1 MQLQTLRVAR
11 PPGFF
16 KCGRR
21 TNCTLC
27 IYSENKS
34 FYTCPFTGA
43 VVKITQHITCQCAGV
58 YLLLC
63 RKISGPCTR
72 LAPIY
77 VGITGDSASASA
89 SCPWLDLV
97 AYSLLWYTWLN
108 LVALS
113 YTMLQLVALCCTW
126 LQLDKLGYTWLH
138 LVKHGCTWLHLV
150 ALGCTWLHSIALGC
164 TWLHLVA
171 PDCTWLHYIEIGC
184 TMLHLVAVG

>member
-1 MQLQTLRVAR
+1 MQLQTLRVAQ

-43 VVKITQHITCQCAGV
+43 VVKITQHITRQCAGV

-138 LVKHGCTWLHLV
+138 LVKHGCTWFR
-150 ALGCTWLHSIALGC
+150 LGLGSVQSPENWLRLADRVRTDSSDRHKSSSGRNRR
-164 TWLHLVA
+164 A
-171 PDCTWLHYIEIGC
+171 PTV
-184 TMLHLVAVG
+184 TK